1 MIGVPD
7 TVNCQVTRS
16 LLTGSNSTGDSL
28 PLACAQNETSH
39 APAQPVDPTTAIRA
53 AMDAHARSTC
63 RIRKVAQSC
72 SLRLPNGAIM
82 SSVLARSPRHMRHG
96 EVESS

>member
-1 MIGVPD
+1 MGVPL

-28 PLACAQNETSH
+28 PLPCAQNETGH
-39 APAQPVDPTTAIRA
+39 ALPQPIHPTAATRTA
-53 AMDAHARSTC
+53 MHGHARSKW
-63 RIRKVAQSC
+63 RIRSVAQSC